1 MGTVRTGGE
10 QGGQEG
16 GNSMEGLGSEWP
28 EAERPSDSPLPGTAR
43 SLSPSPGS
51 QDVQPPQR

>member
-1 MGTVRTGGE
+1 
-10 QGGQEG
+10 
-16 GNSMEGLGSEWP
+16 MEGLGSEWP